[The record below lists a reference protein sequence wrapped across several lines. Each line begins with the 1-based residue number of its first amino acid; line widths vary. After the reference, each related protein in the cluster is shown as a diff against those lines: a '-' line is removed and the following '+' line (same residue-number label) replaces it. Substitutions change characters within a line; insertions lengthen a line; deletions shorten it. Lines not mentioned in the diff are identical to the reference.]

1 MKDKYIKRIS
11 VFSIIELVLTFILLL
26 SIFYYMVGAQGG
38 DYLLHNKL
46 LNVLVMV
53 LLAVLLTAIW
63 IIKLVLKRKRRK
75 FLIEHDKP

>member
-1 MKDKYIKRIS
+1 
-11 VFSIIELVLTFILLL
+11 
-26 SIFYYMVGAQGG
+26 MVGAQGG
-38 DYLLHNKL
+38 DYLLHNQL
-46 LNVLVMV
+46 LNVLVMA